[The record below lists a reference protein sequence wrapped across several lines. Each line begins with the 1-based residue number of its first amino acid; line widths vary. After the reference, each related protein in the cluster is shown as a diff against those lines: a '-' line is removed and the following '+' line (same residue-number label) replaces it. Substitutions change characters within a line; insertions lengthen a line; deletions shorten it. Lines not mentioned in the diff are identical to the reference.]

1 MEKLKFNIIP
11 RKIIEVL
18 LLITIFLFYAWPEY
32 FVLKIGSLP
41 GFNIQRVSFLV
52 MLIFWLFVTISSKW
66 HRRLFFTNISKYK
79 KSLILFIILFTI
91 KIISINNSIDL
102 VHSSYVTLN
111 EIIIWF
117 CLMLISLSIWN
128 KPKHIIRVINILA
141 IASVIIFIFGV
152 FELIYGKV
160 VFEDL
165 VGISSK
171 YTSNALS
178 INFRDG
184 HRVKSIFGNT
194 LGLAQFLTILLPFLM
209 FSASS
214 KTTIYLK
221 IFYITTILFSL
232 FLIYKTESR
241 ASILIII
248 ILILVWFFIK
258 MIKYFNSSKTIAK
271 YIIFLIIPAFII
283 FLSFELFNI
292 FSNLVIGKNTLEMTS
307 MIVRV
312 VQLQKGI
319 PLVVNNYL
327 LGYGPGN
334 AASILNVGDANLP
347 TIDNYYLSLSLESGI
362 VSLLIFII
370 ILLLF
375 LKKTFN
381 YMSNTSDIS
390 SKICSA
396 CFYSL
401 IAFSISLSVLSLK
414 VNFPFIFIIFAFVLV
429 LENYKIEH
437 NK

>member
-1 MEKLKFNIIP
+1 
-11 RKIIEVL
+11 
-18 LLITIFLFYAWPEY
+18 
-32 FVLKIGSLP
+32 
-41 GFNIQRVSFLV
+41 
-52 MLIFWLFVTISSKW
+52 
-66 HRRLFFTNISKYK
+66 
-79 KSLILFIILFTI
+79 
-91 KIISINNSIDL
+91 
-102 VHSSYVTLN
+102 
-111 EIIIWF
+111 
-117 CLMLISLSIWN
+117 
-128 KPKHIIRVINILA
+128 
-141 IASVIIFIFGV
+141 
-152 FELIYGKV
+152 
-160 VFEDL
+160 
-165 VGISSK
+165 
-171 YTSNALS
+171 
-178 INFRDG
+178 
-184 HRVKSIFGNT
+184 
-194 LGLAQFLTILLPFLM
+194 
-209 FSASS
+209 
-214 KTTIYLK
+214 
-221 IFYITTILFSL
+221 
-232 FLIYKTESR
+232 
-241 ASILIII
+241 
-248 ILILVWFFIK
+248 
-258 MIKYFNSSKTIAK
+258 
-271 YIIFLIIPAFII
+271 
-283 FLSFELFNI
+283 
-292 FSNLVIGKNTLEMTS
+292 